1 MNASLKAFSSP
12 ETQQNTGT
20 RRRQA
25 ARIIKHLRQELAHEH
40 PLLTLPTGWM
50 IDNLVSNCP
59 KALFDRD
66 DWPSV
71 VMALMSYIATKT
83 SSETPSPVGFY
94 QSDGQTPLFPN
105 HELYDDYDAHRFCM
119 ALHEHMKNQ
128 T

>member
-12 ETQQNTGT
+12 ELQRNTGT

-40 PLLTLPTGWM
+40 PLLTMPTGWM

-59 KALFDRD
+59 QALLSHD

-71 VMALMSYIATKT
+71 VMALMSHIASET
-83 SSETPSPVGFY
+83 SSETPSPAGFS
-94 QSDGQTPLFPN
+94 QLDGQTPLFPN
-105 HELYDDYDAHRFCM
+105 HELFDDYDAHRFSM
-119 ALHEHMKNQ
+119 ALHEYMK
-128 T
+128 TLT